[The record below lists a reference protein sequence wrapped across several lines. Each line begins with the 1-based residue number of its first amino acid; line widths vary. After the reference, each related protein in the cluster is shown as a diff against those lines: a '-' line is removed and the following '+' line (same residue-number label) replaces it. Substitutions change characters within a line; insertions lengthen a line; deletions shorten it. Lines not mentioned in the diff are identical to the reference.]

1 MKRRKAI
8 GVTVVGVIGLVAI
21 SGAVINVVKTYVA
34 PLSTG
39 EIRVAGLSADVEIT
53 RNEIGVPHIRAVT
66 FDDALFGLGYAHA
79 EDRLWQ
85 MEMNRRIGAGR
96 LSEIFGPETLDK
108 DKFLRTLGVY
118 RVAERSF
125 ANLTD
130 RAQAAFRSYALGVN
144 AFFETRRG
152 FLPLEFL
159 LLGHEPEPWQVEDS
173 LVWLKMMAWDLGGNW
188 EKEWL
193 RYRLMQ
199 RLSPAQ
205 VEEFLPPHPG
215 DERPALPDFRSLYA
229 EAGFDGER
237 LLAMAPAVLP
247 DGAGSNNW
255 VVSGEHTTSGKP
267 LLAND
272 PHLGLQAPAVWYY
285 ARLTTPDLDVVGAT
299 LPGVPGIY
307 LGHNGRIAWGF
318 TNTGPDVQDLYIEKI
333 VAGEPD
339 RYLAPDGPRP
349 FTVRQERIFIKD
361 DDPVT
366 LMVRTSRHGP
376 ILSDVLGSA
385 RTELPQD
392 YALALA
398 WTALREDDLTAQA
411 VFGIMA
417 AKDWAQFKE
426 ALRSFHTPQQSI
438 VYADVEGNIGFYA
451 AGRIPLRKGDN
462 DAMGLLPVP
471 GWGSK
476 YDWDGF
482 VPFEELPQSFNP
494 ESGFV
499 VTANQKIVPDD
510 YPHHLTYDWTLPYRA
525 RRLEALITGYESHSL
540 ETFKEMQGDV
550 LSLVAT
556 ELLPLMANIEPSGE
570 LGKQALDLLNVWD
583 RRMEGDRPEPLIF
596 YGWMRDLTRLVYADE
611 LGPLFQKNWKPR
623 PLFMKHVLSNSGG
636 QAVWCNNTT
645 TSETETCRQLLELAL
660 DLALADLADR
670 YGDDPRDWRWAEA
683 HYAHSE
689 HRPFTRDARLS
700 WLFDIK
706 VESPGG
712 PYTLNVGR
720 PEFADEDEPFAS
732 HHAASLRAIYD
743 LGDLDRSVFV
753 QTTGQS
759 GNPLSANYDSLAWPW
774 SERRYAPL
782 STRVGPKAARAN
794 DRLELKGPGG

>member
-1 MKRRKAI
+1 MKRWKAI

-285 ARLTTPDLDVVGAT
+285 ARLTTTDLDVVGAT

-451 AGRIPLRKGDN
+451 PGRIPLRKEDN

-471 GWGSK
+471 GWDPK

-499 VTANQKIVPDD
+499 FTANQKIVPDDYPHHLTYDWTKIVPDD

-556 ELLPLMANIEPSGE
+556 ELLPLMSGIEPLGE
-570 LGKQALDLLNVWD
+570 VGKQALDLLNAWD

-596 YGWMRDLTRLVYADE
+596 YAWMRELTRLVYADE
-611 LGPLFQKNWKPR
+611 LGPL
-623 PLFMKHVLSNSGG
+623 SS
-636 QAVWCNNTT
+636 
-645 TSETETCRQLLELAL
+645 
-660 DLALADLADR
+660 
-670 YGDDPRDWRWAEA
+670 
-683 HYAHSE
+683 
-689 HRPFTRDARLS
+689 
-700 WLFDIK
+700 
-706 VESPGG
+706 
-712 PYTLNVGR
+712 
-720 PEFADEDEPFAS
+720 
-732 HHAASLRAIYD
+732 
-743 LGDLDRSVFV
+743 
-753 QTTGQS
+753 
-759 GNPLSANYDSLAWPW
+759 
-774 SERRYAPL
+774 
-782 STRVGPKAARAN
+782 
-794 DRLELKGPGG
+794 